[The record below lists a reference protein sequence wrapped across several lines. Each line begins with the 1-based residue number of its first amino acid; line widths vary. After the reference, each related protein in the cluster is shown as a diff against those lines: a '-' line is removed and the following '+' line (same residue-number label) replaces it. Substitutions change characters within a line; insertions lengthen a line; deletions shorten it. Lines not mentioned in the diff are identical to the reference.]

1 MNKRILLIVL
11 CCLNGILSQGQF
23 NNFKFENLDTVDG
36 LSSSTCLT
44 IFEDSEGFLW
54 FGTIDGLNK
63 YNGYEFE
70 IYKSI
75 LNDPS
80 SLSNNRIN
88 AIVEGTDGNL
98 WIGTNNGL
106 NYYNKKTNS
115 FLRVD
120 LYKQLSLSNNPR
132 KFINALLF
140 DKENNALWVATNN
153 GVIKIILEDF
163 TTDVSDLKFY
173 YYLNDDSNLNS
184 LDNNIVNVILKDQNG
199 VIWIGTNGEYLNKYN
214 WERDNFDRILIESEN
229 NYELNHIH
237 KNVFVDAD
245 NDFWIGNNLSNI
257 IYWDRTNNIF
267 THKSFTSEKDVA
279 IRDMHLDIDGN
290 IWASTDGYGIF
301 ILDKNEEKVVRNLV
315 NNISDSFSLPNNKPS
330 KIYEDS
336 NGIFWI
342 GSYDKGVSKLDPSQ
356 YAFGHYYY
364 QPGNPDG
371 LNEKIVQSVLEDSKE
386 RIWISAYNGGLNLFN
401 KENNTFQHFPHKPN
415 DTNSISSDRI
425 LYTFESNDGQIW
437 VCTLDGGLN
446 SFNPDTYNVKRFLH
460 NEADVNSIGQ
470 NSVWSGV
477 EDKDDRIWLGLR
489 TEGLS
494 LFDPKSEKF
503 HNFKNVA
510 GKENGLASN
519 FVFFLFVDSR
529 NRLLIGTSLG
539 LNYIDLNQ
547 LENRIPETLTFK
559 EIKKP
564 GIEDNLINHISEDEI
579 GNIWIGADTGIYKL
593 DADFNVLKSYSSKE
607 GLPNNLVVGIQEDDN
622 HNFWVSTKSGLSLL
636 NPETDQIKNFNI
648 HDGLQGPE
656 YQSKS
661 IDKTKDG
668 RILIGGINGFNI
680 FHPDDITLRTSIT
693 LRPTITQ
700 FTLNNKPI
708 VVGDTV
714 NDRVLLNDRI
724 ADLENLK
731 LNYDENYVA
740 FDFLAL
746 HFENPERVQYSY
758 KLKGLDNDFET
769 IGAKREVSY
778 SNLSSGKYVFEVKAS
793 LDGDWDKAEAAIV
806 NFEVLSPPWKTWWAY
821 LIYTLLG
828 LLGSYLVLRYYTQKV
843 QEAQEHELD
852 QMKLQFFVNV
862 SHEFRTPLTLIM
874 NPVDKILS
882 SYTYNPEEVKSS
894 AISIQRSAR
903 RLLHLVNQLLDY
915 RKMDVGMAPLQ
926 LEKGDIVKFS
936 EDIFS
941 LFVSLA
947 TKKEIDYRF
956 ESESEDIVFLFDF
969 DKVEKII
976 TNLISNA
983 LKFTNA
989 GGEITVSIKK
999 IAQKKSSSKLFFL
1012 KKEMIGDFVEITVT
1026 DSGVGLDKEQ
1036 LKNIF
1041 SRFYHID
1048 ITKSGTGIG
1057 LNFTQ
1062 ALVEKHGGEIFVES
1076 EYGLGSKFVVRLPLD
1091 NKSAAVEV
1099 ESIKNEFLINSM
1111 KSVEYEM
1118 YIADDENL
1126 VLPNPNS
1133 DSEIEKPTIL
1143 LVEDNKEL
1151 RQHLKNDL
1159 QDKYKVLQAKNGEEG
1174 LEMVKKRYP
1183 DLVISD
1189 VMMPK
1194 MDGFEMCRLLKTE
1207 FETCHI
1213 PIILLTAR
1221 SLEIDRVS
1229 GYDNGAD
1236 AYLSKPFVT
1245 SVLKSRIRN
1254 LIEAK
1259 KRLRKR
1265 FSEIG
1270 GIFPSSEVTTNNMD
1284 EVFLDK
1290 ATKVVLDN
1298 VDDEDF
1304 KQDDILKELGIGRS
1318 QFYRKIN
1325 TLTGNN
1331 PSHFIRTIRLRYA
1344 AELLEKNSYS
1354 IKEVTHM
1361 CGFNSTAYFSKT
1373 FRELF
1378 NVTPTEYME
1387 GNKSDII
1394 EDDK

>member
-1 MNKRILLIVL
+1 MNLRMLFLVL
-11 CCLNGILSQGQF
+11 YCLVSFYAEGQF

-44 IFEDSEGFLW
+44 IFQDSEGFLW

-75 LNDPS
+75 LNDPNS
-80 SLSNNRIN
+80 ISNNRIN
-88 AIVEGTDGNL
+88 AIVEDSKGNL

-106 NYYNKKTNS
+106 NYLDKKTNR

-120 LYKQLSLSNNPR
+120 LYKQLSLSNNTR
-132 KFINALLF
+132 KFINSLF
-140 DKENNALWVATNN
+140 FDAKSNDLWVATNN
-153 GVIKIILEDF
+153 GVFRINLDAF
-163 TTDVSDLKFY
+163 SGGVSDLKVH
-173 YYLNDDSNLNS
+173 YYLHDDSNINS
-184 LDNNIVNVILKDQNG
+184 LDNNIANVIIKDHDDI
-199 VIWIGTNGEYLNKYN
+199 IWIGTNGGYLNKYN
-214 WERDNFDRILIESEN
+214 APLDNFERVFIEN
-229 NYELNHIH
+229 KKPYQLNHIH
-237 KNVFVDAD
+237 KTIFVDAD
-245 NDFWIGNNLSNI
+245 NDFWIGNNLSNMI
-257 IYWDRTNNIF
+257 FWDRSNDTFI
-267 THKSFTSEKDVA
+267 HKSFTSKEDIPV
-279 IRDMHLDIDGN
+279 RDMHLNDDGS
-290 IWASTDGYGIF
+290 IWASTDGHGLF
-301 ILDKNEEKVVRNLV
+301 LLHKNEEKVIQNLV
-315 NNISDSFSLPNNKPS
+315 NDLSDSFSLPNNKPS
-330 KIYEDS
+330 KIYEDK

-342 GSYDKGVSKLDPSQ
+342 GSYDKGVSKLDPAQ
-356 YAFGHYYY
+356 YAFGHHYY

-371 LNEKIVQSVLEDSKE
+371 LNEKIIQSVLEDSNG

-401 KENNTFQHFPHKPN
+401 RENNTFQHFAHDP
-415 DTNSISSDRI
+415 TNINSLSSNKI
-425 LYTFESNDGQIW
+425 LYTFESSDGQIW

-446 SFNPDTYNVKRFLH
+446 RFDPTTYNVERFLH
-460 NEADVNSIGQ
+460 QESNNFSIGQ

-477 EDKDDRIWLGLR
+477 EDNANRLWFGLR

-494 LFDPKSEKF
+494 LFEPASKKF
-503 HNFKNVA
+503 YNFKNLA
-510 GKENGLASN
+510 GNENGLASN
-519 FVFFLFVDSR
+519 FVFYLFVDSK
-529 NRLLIGTSLG
+529 NRLLVGTSLG
-539 LNYIDLNQ
+539 LNYIDLDQ
-547 LENRIPETLTFK
+547 IENEIPKTLSFK
-559 EIKKP
+559 EIREN
-564 GIEDNLINHISEDEI
+564 GIEDNLVNHISEDHL
-579 GNIWIGADTGIYKL
+579 GNIWLGTDTGIYKL
-593 DADFNVLKSYSSKE
+593 GPDLSLLKSYSSKD
-607 GLPNNLVVGIQEDDN
+607 GLPNNLVVGIQEDSN
-622 HNFWVSTKSGLSLL
+622 HNFWISSKSGLSLL
-636 NPETDQIKNFNI
+636 NPKTDQFKNFNV

-661 IDKTKDG
+661 IDRTKDG
-668 RILIGGINGFNI
+668 RILIGGLNGFNI
-680 FHPDDITLRTSIT
+680 FHPNDIA
-693 LRPTITQ
+693 LRPSVGLQPKITNIA
-700 FTLNNKPI
+700 LSNKPV
-708 VVGDTV
+708 VVGDTIHG
-714 NDRVLLNDRI
+714 RVLLPEPLDKI
-724 ADLENLK
+724 GSITLEH
-731 LNYDENYVA
+731 DENYVS

-746 HFENPERVQYSY
+746 HFENPERIQYAY
-758 KLKGLDNDFET
+758 KLHGLNNNFET
-769 IGAKREVSY
+769 IGTKRDVNY
-778 SNLSSGKYVFEVKAS
+778 SNLKPGDYVFEVKAS
-793 LDGDWDKAEAAIV
+793 LDGDWDKAQATMV
-806 NFEVLSPPWKTWWAY
+806 NFEILSPPWKTWWAY
-821 LIYTLLG
+821 MLYILFGLLLIY
-828 LLGSYLVLRYYTQKV
+828 VIMKYYTQKV

-874 NPVDKILS
+874 NPVEKILS
-882 SYTYNPEEVKSS
+882 NYNHNPEAVKSS

-903 RLLHLVNQLLDY
+903 RLLHLINQLLDY
-915 RKMDVGMAPLQ
+915 RKMDEGMAPLQ
-926 LEKGDIVKFS
+926 LEKGDFVRFS

-941 LFVSLA
+941 LFISLA

-956 ESESEDIVFLFDF
+956 KSSSETIISLFDY

-983 LKFTNA
+983 IKFTNS
-989 GGEITVSIKK
+989 GGEITVSIDK
-999 IAQKKSSSKLFFL
+999 ISNEKKSKGLPFT
-1012 KKEMIGDFVEITVT
+1012 KKEMESDYVQITVE

-1036 LKNIF
+1036 IKHIF

-1048 ITKSGTGIG
+1048 VTKSGTGIG
-1057 LNFTQ
+1057 LNFTK
-1062 ALVEKHGGEIFVES
+1062 ALVEKHGGEIIVES
-1076 EYGLGSKFVVRLPLD
+1076 EFGLGSKFVVRLPLD
-1091 NKSAAVEV
+1091 YRVAPVEV
-1099 ESIKNEFLINSM
+1099 ENVKNEFLINSM

-1126 VLPNPNS
+1126 MLTNPNNE
-1133 DSEIEKPTIL
+1133 SEIEKPTIL

-1159 QDKYKVLQAKNGEEG
+1159 QDSYKVLQAKNGEEG
-1174 LEMVKKRYP
+1174 LKIVKKRFP

-1189 VMMPK
+1189 VMMPE

-1221 SLEIDRVS
+1221 SLEIDRIS

-1245 SVLKSRIRN
+1245 SVLKSRIKN

-1270 GIFPSSEVTTNNMD
+1270 GVFASSEVTTNSID

-1298 VDDEDF
+1298 VDDIDF

-1373 FRELF
+1373 FKELF

-1387 GNKSDII
+1387 GKNNKIASD
-1394 EDDK
+1394 DA